1 MKKIVL
7 AIMFC
12 LISFMAFPKDG
23 LAITEYDA
31 VNISTNFEEN
41 INLEK
46 IDSIIVYF
54 EDATSLEHD
63 YVLEKENDFKLT
75 LTEIPVGEF
84 AFRYGVVRN
93 DKTGDDVA
101 GYYKVLAETNIDTA
115 SNTVTALVTVA
126 LQNNKIQ
133 NTEKINAEEMDNI
146 MGDPDDTQTIKDEE
160 DDTIIVEDDEDTTEK
175 VDEESTTKIREDDKE
190 DEEAREVEKE
200 KNRKKNRLISLIMF
214 SLIGITVLVLL
225 LYAFIKISLANK

>member
-23 LAITEYDA
+23 LAINYYDS

-41 INLEK
+41 IDLEK
-46 IDSIIVYF
+46 IDSIEVFF
-54 EDATSLEHD
+54 EDATSIEHG

-75 LTEIPVGEF
+75 LTEIPTGEF
-84 AFRYGVVRN
+84 AFRYGVV
-93 DKTGDDVA
+93 GDDGA

-146 MGDPDDTQTIKDEE
+146 MGDPDDTQTMTDEE

-190 DEEAREVEKE
+190 DEETREVEKE